1 MKYKIKNSAFIALAL
16 ATSGMVYAGDTTSH
30 IVIAPKCLLQQTED
44 TYQTLAT
51 DNEFALIQTTDAGI
65 ETLANTKSHRGKP
78 CGGFKDVT
86 NSWHSASLKIN
97 NNASAFLMAHS
108 KPVKSQT
115 SSAAYKVRY
124 QTQVNQLLADVNP
137 QTIWANLTTLTSH
150 PDRYSKSDEGVK
162 VAAWIK
168 SQMET
173 IAKDTGHDDVT
184 AYYVQTG
191 GSYKQPSVVVKVG
204 NSNEAGIVIG
214 AHMDTL
220 SSSWELKPG
229 ADDDGSGSATVLEAA
244 RTLLASGMHFNKP
257 IYFIWYAAEEQGLV
271 GSQRVVADFKQK
283 KIPVNAVVH
292 FDMTGYA
299 YQNET
304 TMWLM
309 DDYTNKDLTSF
320 ISDLITTYVKKP
332 VKHSNC
338 GYACSDH
345 ASWTEAGFAASI
357 PAEAAYEN
365 TNPSLHTSRDTMD
378 KLSLDHMTDYA
389 KLAVAAAVEFAEPV
403 TK

>member
-1 MKYKIKNSAFIALAL
+1 MKYKAKNSVFIALAL
-16 ATSGMVYAGDTTSH
+16 ASGITYAGDTTSH
-30 IVIAPKCLLQQTED
+30 IIVAPKCLLQQTE
-44 TYQTLAT
+44 TNYQTLAT
-51 DNEFALIQTTDAGI
+51 NNAFALIKTTDAGVDA
-65 ETLANTKSHRGKP
+65 LANAKSHHGKP

-86 NSWHSASLKIN
+86 NSWHNTNLKIN
-97 NNASAFLMAHS
+97 DATNFLTTHS
-108 KPVKSQT
+108 KPAKT
-115 SSAAYKVRY
+115 PAATYTVRY
-124 QTQVNQLLADVNP
+124 QAQVNQLLGQINP
-137 QTIWANLTTLTSH
+137 QTMWANLTTLTSH

-173 IAKDTGHDDVT
+173 LAKDTGHDDVT

-191 GSYKQPSVVVKVG
+191 GNYKQPSVVVKVG
-204 NSNEAGIVIG
+204 NSNEAGVVIG

-220 SSSWELKPG
+220 SSMSSLKPG
-229 ADDDGSGSATVLEAA
+229 ADDDGSGSATVMEAA

-299 YQNET
+299 YKNET

-309 DDYTNKDLTSF
+309 DDYTDDNLTSF
-320 ISDLITTYVKKP
+320 MSELITTYVKKP

-345 ASWTEAGFAASI
+345 ASWTEAGYAASI

-365 TNPSLHTSRDTMD
+365 TNPTLHTSRDTMD